1 MLRLFFVRHAR
12 TSWNAQG
19 RVQGGGGLDEVGRAQ
34 AAALGE
40 HLRTQ
45 RFDAIYTSPALRARQ
60 TARAVARH
68 HDMRVSQRH
77 LLQDLDYG
85 KLAGA
90 LLEDVRREQPEL
102 VERWSTHP
110 HLVQFE
116 GGESLA
122 DLRRRICG
130 FVDQVTRSHS
140 TGTVLVATHD
150 SPVRMITSL
159 ARGLDDSHHND
170 PDLRTSLASVTILE
184 AGRGSITLRDHNDV
198 RHLRGIDDGF

>member
-1 MLRLFFVRHAR
+1 MLRLLFVRHAR

-19 RVQGGGGLDEVGRAQ
+19 RVQGGGGLDEVGREQ

-45 RFDAIYTSPALRARQ
+45 RFDAIYSSPALRARQ

-68 HDMRVSQRH
+68 HDMRVTQRH

-184 AGRGSITLRDHNDV
+184 AGPGSITLRDHNDV

>member
-45 RFDAIYTSPALRARQ
+45 RFDAIYASPALRARQ

-184 AGRGSITLRDHNDV
+184 ARSGSITLRDHNDV